1 MYKQINELRSQINMY
16 QVVPRRNNPNLNY
29 KVLPQH
35 ISILLFGPSGSGKSS
50 LIRTFYRSVNNKS
63 ELPPE

>member
-1 MYKQINELRSQINMY
+1 MLKQILELRQQITSY
-16 QVVPRRNNPNLNY
+16 QVVPRRNNPRLNY
-29 KVLPQH
+29 RILPEH